1 MTVEHRAAFARRLK
15 VNKSTITRAAQAGR
29 LVLTTDG
36 LVDVE
41 ASLTRWAET
50 MGSRD
55 DVAARHA
62 AQRGTVIPEVQP
74 NAESLATAAT
84 DPATSDATNDA
95 TASQPGGETRANALT
110 RKESA
115 AADLLEME
123 KAKLQGKLIPKEDVD
138 TALKAFATAT
148 RSRLD
153 VLADQLAPVV
163 APVTAMHEVHALL
176 SEYFRQVLAGIADD
190 LQRHEASLVQ

>member
-1 MTVEHRAAFARRLK
+1 MTIEHRATFARRLG
-15 VNKSTITRAAQAGR
+15 VNKSTVTRAARAGR
-29 LVLTTDG
+29 LVLTSDG
-36 LVDVE
+36 LIEVE
-41 ASLTRWAET
+41 ASLTRWKET

-62 AQRGTVIPEVQP
+62 ANRGAAIPEAQP
-74 NAESLATAAT
+74 GDESLAAAAT
-84 DPATSDATNDA
+84 DSATSVAT
-95 TASQPGGETRANALT
+95 TPQPGGETRADALT

-123 KAKLQGKLIPKEDVD
+123 KAKLQGRLIPKDEVD

-163 APVTAMHEVHALL
+163 APITAMHEVHALL

>member
-1 MTVEHRAAFARRLK
+1 MTTEHQAAFARRMG
-15 VNKSTITRAAQAGR
+15 VNKSTICRGAKNGR
-29 LVLTTDG
+29 LVLSTDG
-36 LVDVE
+36 RIEVE
-41 ASLTRWAET
+41 ASLVRWAET
-50 MGSRD
+50 SGGRD

-62 AQRGTVIPEVQP
+62 ANRGAEIPKAQP
-74 NAESLATAAT
+74 GDDRPVAGQNN
-84 DPATSDATNDA
+84 DATNQPNPVQRTSESRSDA
-95 TASQPGGETRANALT
+95 QA

-123 KAKLQGKLIPKEDVD
+123 KAKLQGNLIPREDVD

-163 APVTAMHEVHALL
+163 APVTSMSGVHALL

-190 LQRHEASLVQ
+190 LQRHEVSLVQQ